1 MNHLKADHTTNT
13 SIEYSMYNKENHF
26 FIDSELNND
35 KIFVL
40 KLNYEKFF
48 NSSYEEIIEKS
59 DLFHA
64 SYSLNN
70 YNKKLLI
77 IIDVS
82 ETKKCL
88 KNNDTTN
95 GLNLIYE
102 SSLFKVSNY
111 INKVYD
117 KNIYKCVLINY
128 KSVDKTLIFLLKQ
141 LFKKNKFIQKIELY
155 LQNS

>member
-1 MNHLKADHTTNT
+1 MNHLKPDHTTNT
-13 SIEYSMYNKENHF
+13 STEYSIYNKDNHF
-26 FIDSELNND
+26 YIDSELNNE

-40 KLNYEKFF
+40 KLNYKKFF

-59 DLFHA
+59 DLFHTT
-64 SYSLNN
+64 YSLHN

-77 IIDVS
+77 ILDVS

-117 KNIYKCVLINY
+117 ENIYKCLLINY